1 MNMIDRV
8 EPVPL
13 IGIGAII
20 FNHDQVLLIKRN
32 QAPASGLWS
41 VPGGKMEAGESMSEA
56 CQREV
61 LEETG
66 LKINTKS
73 VLAVVERRLEGFHYV
88 IIDFLAELTKD
99 QDIDPVAETDVAEA
113 KWVRI
118 NKLPGYELVEGLQMI
133 IERAY
138 QVERRAD
145 QPGLLCDDGNGSD
158 YVLTTAS

>member
-1 MNMIDRV
+1 MNVINVV

-13 IGIGAII
+13 IGIGAVI
-20 FNHDQVLLIKRN
+20 FNNNEVLLIKRN

-41 VPGGKMEAGESMSEA
+41 VPGGKMESGESMSEA

-66 LKINTKS
+66 LKIHTKS

-88 IIDFLAELTKD
+88 IIDFLAELMAD
-99 QDIDPVAETDVAEA
+99 QDIEPVPETDVAEA

-118 NKLPGYELVEGLQMI
+118 NRLSGYDLVEGLQVI

-138 QVERRAD
+138 QAEQRAD
-145 QPGLLCDDGNGSD
+145 QTGLPGNGCNGSD
-158 YVLTTAS
+158 YVLSAVG